1 MLHEKAVAAA
11 MNAAFAVSES
21 ETWMYG
27 LPDSGG
33 PSKKAGKAWAKERED
48 WLGFA
53 REHKDAPAEALWIRA
68 GALGIHDR
76 KLSFAELAPLVALAF
91 QTFQTVLNMV
101 CDALDR
107 LAAEEA
113 ARIEAEKRAEIAA
126 ARANTPPNWEGTA
139 MEPLDDPMAPS
150 AFARP
155 APAKAEGEET
165 AAS

>member
-1 MLHEKAVAAA
+1 MLHDKAVTAA

-21 ETWMYG
+21 ETWMFG
-27 LPDSGG
+27 LADSKPATGR
-33 PSKKAGKAWAKERED
+33 ARKAWQGGGRED

-68 GALGIHDR
+68 GALGIHNA
-76 KLSFAELAPLVALAF
+76 KVKFGELPAMVVLAF

-101 CDALDR
+101 SDALDR

-113 ARIEAEKRAEIAA
+113 ARIDAERRAEAA
-126 ARANTPPNWEGTA
+126 AKRVPSPADLEGTP

-155 APAKAEGEET
+155 AVKAEG
-165 AAS
+165 A